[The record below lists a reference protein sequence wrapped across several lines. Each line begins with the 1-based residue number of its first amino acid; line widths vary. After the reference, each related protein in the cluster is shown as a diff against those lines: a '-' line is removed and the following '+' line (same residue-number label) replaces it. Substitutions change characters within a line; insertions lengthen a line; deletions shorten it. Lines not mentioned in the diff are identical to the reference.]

1 MKILVADDNETNRL
15 VARTI
20 LEDAGYVVAE
30 ARDGA
35 AALNAARGELYDL
48 ILMDVSMPELDGLS
62 AARAIRRLPGRHAA
76 VPLLALTA
84 HAMPGDRERCIAAGM
99 DDHIAKPI
107 NRATLLTAIGRWIAA
122 RPKPV
127 NMAGNPGATD
137 PLDAAVLARLEAD
150 VGRMLLPSLIGSF
163 VADARTHSLRIARA
177 LADADL
183 PRIAVEATALADA
196 AATYGAQHLHHC
208 PDQLATAARSGDLA
222 RTQALAASITPLTD
236 DAVEALMSRYA
247 G

>member
-20 LEDAGYVVAE
+20 LEEAGHSVVE
-30 ARDGA
+30 VCDGV
-35 AALNAARGELYDL
+35 AALNAARDDLYDL

-62 AARAIRRLPGRHAA
+62 AARAIRKLPGRHAA

-107 NRATLLTAIGRWIAA
+107 NRAALLNSIGRWIAA
-122 RPKPV
+122 RPKPA
-127 NMAGNPGATD
+127 N
-137 PLDAAVLARLEAD
+137 LDGRPSDHLDNAVLARLEAD
-150 VGRMLLPSLIGSF
+150 VGRVLLPSLIGSF
-163 VADARTHSLRIARA
+163 VADARTHGLRISRA
-177 LADADL
+177 LADEDL
-183 PRIAVEATALADA
+183 PRVALEATALADA

-208 PDQLATAARSGDLA
+208 ADQLALAARAANLA
-222 RTQALAASITPLTD
+222 QAQALAASITPLTD
-236 DAVEALMSRYA
+236 DAVEALMIRYA